1 MLLLKIIEDSFNN
14 EKLKNIRIKR
24 NLSLAEVAE
33 KIDISEA
40 TL

>member
-14 EKLKNIRIKR
+14 EKLKNIRIKK

-33 KIDISEA
+33 KIDI
-40 TL
+40 